1 MNKNIDLRWKTGDY
15 YYDNYVPKLKDGVPQ
30 WVRDSYDNYR
40 KQIEKKYAK
49 LQKKE
54 NRGFIKCLILK
65 GP

>member
-40 KQIEKKYAK
+40 KQIEKKYRK

-54 NRGFIKCLILK
+54 K
-65 GP
+65 